1 MPFTRTLR
9 IRSFRWTLQLLKL
22 SVSNVFFLSRADH
35 SWDIEMFRHLFF
47 SGYIFLGRCLRC
59 FETIPGPVHG
69 GGGQAKFPSG
79 DLGFSASLSPLLLLG
94 VWLDPES

>member
-47 SGYIFLGRCLRC
+47 FGHIFLGRCLRC

-69 GGGQAKFPSG
+69 GGLQAKFPSG
-79 DLGFSASLSPLLLLG
+79 DLGFSASLSSLLLLG

>member
-69 GGGQAKFPSG
+69 GGCKRSSH
-79 DLGFSASLSPLLLLG
+79 LGILASLLPSLPF
-94 VWLDPES
+94 SY

>member
-22 SVSNVFFLSRADH
+22 SVSNVFFLSRVDALVGYRNV
-35 SWDIEMFRHLFF
+35 SSSIFFRLHLPWTLSARFD
-47 SGYIFLGRCLRC
+47 
-59 FETIPGPVHG
+59 TIPGPVHG
-69 GGGQAKFPSG
+69 GGVQAKFPSG

>member
-69 GGGQAKFPSG
+69 GGGCKRSSH
-79 DLGFSASLSPLLLLG
+79 LGILASLLPSLPF
-94 VWLDPES
+94 SY

>member
-69 GGGQAKFPSG
+69 GGASEVPIWGSWLLCFPLFPSPTR
-79 DLGFSASLSPLLLLG
+79 SLVGS
-94 VWLDPES
+94 